1 MKIRKTR
8 IKKTTKA
15 NGSVQYVA
23 EYKWGFWWKCFD
35 DCWADLV
42 VRGIWE
48 EWHLNFVREDRNG
61 INSEAEQ
68 KKLIDFYIAR
78 VKHVN
83 ACLIENEVVKVDCER
98 YP

>member
-35 DCWADLV
+35 DIWADLA
-42 VRGIWE
+42 VRRIWE
-48 EWHLNFVREDRNG
+48 DWHLKFVREDRNG
-61 INSEAEQ
+61 INSEVEQ
-68 KKLIDFYIAR
+68 KKLIDHYIAQVR
-78 VKHVN
+78 YKN
-83 ACLIENEVVKVDCER
+83 ACNMETQVLKSTVED